1 MFLRP
6 TDHQPQPTTTAPQ
19 CFPYIALI
27 LFFLF
32 NIPVTFFHLR
42 FTVIFGLRGPF
53 TIRRQMFLNWKKS
66 RLKGSILRLQS
77 KQFSNIT
84 LVIFSQIF
92 MACDLSLQAIF
103 SNNYD
108 GNNYI
113 SFQDLYDPRGRCF
126 KMFDYIYGIIKINFG
141 HYVGKYG
148 PWY

>member
-1 MFLRP
+1 MFLRPTP

-27 LFFLF
+27 LFFFFF

-66 RLKGSILRLQS
+66 RLKGSILCLQS

-113 SFQDLYDPRGRCF
+113 SFQDLHYPRGVIF
-126 KMFDYIYGIIKINFG
+126 QKFQLIFI
-141 HYVGKYG
+141 G
-148 PWY
+148 PMKGEWWILI